1 MRPSNKAYQLLTA
14 NYLLPTKI
22 MQYFSSMLMIFA
34 TISMLFFGYAA
45 QQHFMYFKTHW
56 LSIIVASVFLIAGVY
71 IEYRRQ
77 KEVIDEDRKWEM
89 KEKRRFEKEQIRK

>member
-1 MRPSNKAYQLLTA
+1 
-14 NYLLPTKI
+14 

-56 LSIIVASVFLIAGVY
+56 LSIIVGSVFLIAGVY

-77 KEVIDEDRKWEM
+77 KDVANEEREWRKKHE
-89 KEKRRFEKEQIRK
+89 EN